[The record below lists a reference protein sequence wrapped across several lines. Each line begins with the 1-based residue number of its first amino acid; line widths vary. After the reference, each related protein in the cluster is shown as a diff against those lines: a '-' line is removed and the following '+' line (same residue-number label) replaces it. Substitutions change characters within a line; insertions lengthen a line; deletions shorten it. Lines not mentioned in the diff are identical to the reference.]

1 MRLVVINDNCLFR
14 GEGRG
19 DSTGDRG
26 VHGGDVNNVWSKDGM
41 REVGNARLKRRI
53 SRLE

>member
-26 VHGGDVNNVWSKDGM
+26 VHGGGM
-41 REVGNARLKRRI
+41 SIMCGAKVGRGRRNKQG
-53 SRLE
+53 

>member
-26 VHGGDVNNVWSKDGM
+26 VHGGYVNNVWSKG
-41 REVGNARLKRRI
+41 RKRQ
-53 SRLE
+53 EE

>member
-19 DSTGDRG
+19 DSTGVIKDRFITMFY
-26 VHGGDVNNVWSKDGM
+26 GM
-41 REVGNARLKRRI
+41 GEVFGL
-53 SRLE
+53 LF